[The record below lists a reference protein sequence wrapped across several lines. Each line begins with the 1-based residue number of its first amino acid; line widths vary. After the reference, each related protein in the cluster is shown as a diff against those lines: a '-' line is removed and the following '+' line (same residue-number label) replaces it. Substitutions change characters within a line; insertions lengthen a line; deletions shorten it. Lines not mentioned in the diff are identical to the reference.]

1 MNLIF
6 VFDCLCSSFHQSALG
21 FLQDSS
27 KDGIQRAA
35 SEVEPHDPS
44 LPLHVL
50 GPQYTPQVLPQMVCN
65 LQLLGFFAVI
75 CAVESMY

>member
-6 VFDCLCSSFHQSALG
+6 LFDCLCSSFHQSALG

-35 SEVEPHDPS
+35 SEGEPHDPS

-50 GPQYTPQVLPQMVCN
+50 GPPYTPQVLPQMVCN

-75 CAVESMY
+75 CAVESM